1 MNGLRVRDD
10 LGLDLSLLL
19 HLLMVLL
26 VLNLILDL
34 VLNLL
39 VLLLLRLLQDLCN
52 LLLDVLLIMDRRVK
66 VLLLD
71 LLRLRGPQGSNS
83 ARGEVIQV
91 SNGMRQWSDVL
102 LLGRLGSGRGNVN
115 GGWIVV
121 DLLLVGDM
129 ELRCRL
135 DDVLL
140 VFGH

>member
-1 MNGLRVRDD
+1 MRVGDD

-39 VLLLLRLLQDLCN
+39 LVLLLLRLLQDLSN

-71 LLRLRGPQGSNS
+71 LLRLRGTQGSDS

-102 LLGRLGSGRGNVN
+102 LLGRLRSGRGNVN
-115 GGWIVV
+115 GGLIVV

>member
-1 MNGLRVRDD
+1 MRVGDD

-26 VLNLILDL
+26 ELNLLGLVLNL
-34 VLNLL
+34 LL

-71 LLRLRGPQGSNS
+71 LLRLRGPQGSDS

-102 LLGRLGSGRGNVN
+102 LLGRLRSGRGN
-115 GGWIVV
+115 GGWVVV

-129 ELRCRL
+129 ELRCRF

>member
-1 MNGLRVRDD
+1 MRVGDD

-26 VLNLILDL
+26 VLNLWGL
-34 VLNLL
+34 VLNLLL

-71 LLRLRGPQGSNS
+71 LLRLRGPQGSGS
-83 ARGEVIQV
+83 ARGEFIQV
-91 SNGMRQWSDVL
+91 SNVMRQWSDVL
-102 LLGRLGSGRGNVN
+102 LLGWLRSGRGNVH

-129 ELRCRL
+129 ELRCRF